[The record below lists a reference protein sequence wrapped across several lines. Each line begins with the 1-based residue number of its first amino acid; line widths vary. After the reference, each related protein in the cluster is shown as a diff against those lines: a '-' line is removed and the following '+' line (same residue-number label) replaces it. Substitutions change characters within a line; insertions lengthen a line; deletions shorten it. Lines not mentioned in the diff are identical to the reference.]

1 MIFAAEGHIE
11 MIRNGGLALRGTY
24 VLHPGAIIKTQTRR
38 VNRGY
43 YKLEAERKKPHKTGY
58 AVQRKRG
65 VKGEPD
71 IRIIFD
77 NIWEESTAEFHREDS
92 TVYPIPISKEDAWAE
107 GGYNPEEYEEVFL
120 KLNPKGNRFSRWAF
134 EFHCVEV
141 RKNVL
146 GITSNAREERVER
159 TFYPEHEG

>member
-11 MIRNGGLALRGTY
+11 MIRSGLALRGTY

-43 YKLEAERKKPHKTGY
+43 YKLETERKKPHKTGY

-65 VKGEPD
+65 AKGEPD

-77 NIWEESTAEFHREDS
+77 RIWEEYCYQVWLCIH
-92 TVYPIPISKEDAWAE
+92 PIDALAE
-107 GGYNPEEYEEVFL
+107 GGYKSDEFERVFRELNPEW
-120 KLNPKGNRFSRWAF
+120 KR
-134 EFHCVEV
+134 
-141 RKNVL
+141 
-146 GITSNAREERVER
+146 
-159 TFYPEHEG
+159 